1 MYTSTTRNIAI
12 SVEAAFLDEHSF
24 PQKGEYRWAYRIRI
38 ENKGSD
44 TITLLTRYWKITD
57 ALGRVQ
63 EVRGDGVVGQQPTLG
78 PGELFEYTS
87 GTPLS
92 TPSGFMVGTYEMLS
106 QSGEQFAVDIPA
118 FSLDSPH
125 EKVLRH

>member
-1 MYTSTTRNIAI
+1 MYTSTTRDIAV
-12 SVEAAFLDEHSF
+12 SVETAYLEEHSRPATSEF
-24 PQKGEYRWAYRIRI
+24 MWAYRIRI
-38 ENKGSD
+38 ENKSD
-44 TITLLTRYWKITD
+44 TTVTLKTRYWKIMD

-63 EVRGDGVVGQQPTLG
+63 EVRGDGVVGQQPQLG

-92 TPSGFMVGTYEMLS
+92 TPSGFMTGTYEMVTPE
-106 QSGEQFAVDIPA
+106 GEHFDVNIPT

-125 EKVLRH
+125 EKVLVH